1 MISIKHKIIF
11 IHIPKC
17 AGQSIENIFLRD
29 LGLSWKERHPL
40 LLRPRRAKEKGPE
53 RLAHLYAE
61 EYFKFGYIPKEK
73 YDEFFKFSII
83 RNPVD
88 RILSEINFQN
98 IPKKNSKNIYG
109 IESVE
114 EYISR
119 VLKLDKFSDLQRHI
133 SPQVKFLHDSETN
146 KLLVDK
152 VIPFDELNNEVPKIL
167 QKKLKV
173 FLAVPK
179 INSSKNKLWV
189 KEELTSRDLSF
200 IHDFY
205 ESDFRW
211 IQHYGF
217 NPLDL
222 NSTSG
227 L

>member
-17 AGQSIENIFLRD
+17 AGQSIENIFLID
-29 LGLSWKERHPL
+29 LGLNWEQRHPL
-40 LLRPRRAKEKGPE
+40 LLRPRKGKEKGPE

-73 YDEFFKFSII
+73 YDKFFKFSII

-88 RILSEINFQN
+88 RILSEINYQR

-114 EYISR
+114 EYISK
-119 VLKLDKFSDLQRHI
+119 VIKLNKFSDLQRHI

-152 VIPFDELNNEVPKIL
+152 VILFDELNHEVPKIL

-173 FLAVPK
+173 FLEVPK

-189 KEELTSRDLSF
+189 KEELTPRDISF
-200 IHDFY
+200 LYDFY
-205 ESDFRW
+205 ESDFKFLKNLKSK
-211 IQHYGF
+211 I
-217 NPLDL
+217 
-222 NSTSG
+222 
-227 L
+227 

>member
-17 AGQSIENIFLRD
+17 AGQSIENLFLRD
-29 LGLSWKERHPL
+29 LGLNWQQRHPL
-40 LLRPRRAKEKGPE
+40 LLRPKNAKEKGPE

-61 EYFKFGYIPKEK
+61 EYFKFEYIAKEK
-73 YDEFFKFSII
+73 YDKFFKFSII

-88 RILSEINFQN
+88 RILSELNYRK
-98 IPKKNSKNIYG
+98 IPKKNSKNING

-114 EYISR
+114 EYISK
-119 VLKLDKFSDLQRHI
+119 VIKLNIFSDLYRHI

-152 VIPFDELNNEVPKIL
+152 VILFDELNHEVPKIL

-173 FLAVPK
+173 FLEVPK

-189 KEELTSRDLSF
+189 KEELTSGDLSF
-200 IHDFY
+200 LYDFY
-205 ESDFRW
+205 ESDFK
-211 IQHYGF
+211 F
-217 NPLDL
+217 LKTL
-222 NSTSG
+222 
-227 L
+227 

>member
-29 LGLSWKERHPL
+29 LGLNWQQRYPL
-40 LLRPRRAKEKGPE
+40 LLRPRNAKEKGPE

-73 YDEFFKFSII
+73 YDKFFKFSII

-88 RILSEINFQN
+88 RILSEINYQR

-114 EYISR
+114 EYISK
-119 VLKLDKFSDLQRHI
+119 VIKLNKFSDLQRHI

-146 KLLVDK
+146 KLLVDR
-152 VIPFDELNNEVPKIL
+152 VILFDELNHEVPKIL

-173 FLAVPK
+173 FLEVPK

-189 KEELTSRDLSF
+189 KEELTPRDLSF
-200 IHDFY
+200 LYDFY
-205 ESDFRW
+205 ESDFN
-211 IQHYGF
+211 F
-217 NPLDL
+217 LKNLK
-222 NSTSG
+222 SKF
-227 L
+227 

>member
-29 LGLSWKERHPL
+29 LGLNWQERHPL
-40 LLRPRRAKEKGPE
+40 LLRPRKANERGPE

-73 YDEFFKFSII
+73 YDNFFKFSII

-88 RILSEINFQN
+88 RILSEINYQR
-98 IPKKNSKNIYG
+98 IPKKNSKNING

-114 EYISR
+114 EYISK
-119 VLKLDKFSDLQRHI
+119 VIKLNKFSDLQRHI

-152 VIPFDELNNEVPKIL
+152 IISFDELNHEVPKIL
-167 QKKLKV
+167 KKKLKV
-173 FLAVPK
+173 SYEVPK
-179 INSSKNKLWV
+179 INSSKNKLWF
-189 KEELTSRDLSF
+189 KEELTPRDLSF
-200 IHDFY
+200 LYDFY
-205 ESDFRW
+205 ESDFK
-211 IQHYGF
+211 F
-217 NPLDL
+217 LKNLK
-222 NSTSG
+222 
-227 L
+227 

>member
-40 LLRPRRAKEKGPE
+40 LLRPRKANEKGPE
-53 RLAHLYAE
+53 RLAHLYGE
-61 EYFKFGYIPKEK
+61 EYFKLGYIPKEK
-73 YDEFFKFSII
+73 YDKFFKFSII

-88 RILSEINFQN
+88 RILSEINFQR

-109 IESVE
+109 LESVE
-114 EYISR
+114 EYISK
-119 VLKLDKFSDLQRHI
+119 VIKLDKFSDLQRHI
-133 SPQVKFLHDSETN
+133 SPQVKFLYDSETN

-173 FLAVPK
+173 FLEVPK

-189 KEELTSRDLSF
+189 KEELTSGDLSF
-200 IHDFY
+200 LYDFY
-205 ESDFRW
+205 ESDFKLLKNLKSKF
-211 IQHYGF
+211 Y
-217 NPLDL
+217 P
-222 NSTSG
+222 
-227 L
+227 

>member
-17 AGQSIENIFLRD
+17 AGQSIESIFLRD
-29 LGLSWKERHPL
+29 LGLSWKERYPL
-40 LLRPRRAKEKGPE
+40 LLRPRKANEKGPE

-73 YDEFFKFSII
+73 YDKFLKFSII

-88 RILSEINFQN
+88 RILSEINFQK
-98 IPKKNSKNIYG
+98 IPKKNPKNIYG

-114 EYISR
+114 EYISK
-119 VLKLDKFSDLQRHI
+119 VIKLDKFSDLQRHI
-133 SPQVKFLHDSETN
+133 SPQVKFLYDSETN

-152 VIPFDELNNEVPKIL
+152 VIQFDELNHEVPKIL
-167 QKKLKV
+167 QKKFKV
-173 FLAVPK
+173 ILEVPK

-200 IHDFY
+200 LYDFY
-205 ESDFRW
+205 ESDFKFLKNLKSK
-211 IQHYGF
+211 I
-217 NPLDL
+217 
-222 NSTSG
+222 
-227 L
+227 

>member
-29 LGLSWKERHPL
+29 LGLSWQERHPL
-40 LLRPRRAKEKGPE
+40 LLRPRKANEKGPE

-73 YDEFFKFSII
+73 YDNFFKFSII

-88 RILSEINFQN
+88 RILSEINFQK

-114 EYISR
+114 EYISK
-119 VLKLDKFSDLQRHI
+119 VIKLDKFSDLQRHI
-133 SPQVKFLHDSETN
+133 SPQVKFLHDSETK

-152 VIPFDELNNEVPKIL
+152 IIPFDELNHEVPKIL
-167 QKKLKV
+167 QKKLKE
-173 FLAVPK
+173 FLEVPK
-179 INSSKNKLWV
+179 IKSSKNKLWV
-189 KEELTSRDLSF
+189 KEELTSGDLSF
-200 IHDFY
+200 LYDFY
-205 ESDFRW
+205 ESDFKFLKNLKSKF
-211 IQHYGF
+211 Y
-217 NPLDL
+217 P
-222 NSTSG
+222 
-227 L
+227 

>member
-17 AGQSIENIFLRD
+17 AGQSIESIFLRD
-29 LGLSWKERHPL
+29 LGLSWKERSLL
-40 LLRPRRAKEKGPE
+40 LLRPRKANEKGPE

-61 EYFKFGYIPKEK
+61 EYFKFGYIPKK
-73 YDEFFKFSII
+73 NFDNFLKFAII

-88 RILSEINFQN
+88 RILSEINFQK
-98 IPKKNSKNIYG
+98 IPKKTPKNIYG

-114 EYISR
+114 EYISK
-119 VLKLDKFSDLQRHI
+119 VIKLDKFSDLQRHI

-173 FLAVPK
+173 FLEVPK

-189 KEELTSRDLSF
+189 KEELTSGDLSF
-200 IHDFY
+200 LYDFY
-205 ESDFRW
+205 ESDFK
-211 IQHYGF
+211 F
-217 NPLDL
+217 LKNLK
-222 NSTSG
+222 
-227 L
+227 

>member
-40 LLRPRRAKEKGPE
+40 LLRPRKANEKGPE

-61 EYFKFGYIPKEK
+61 EYFKLGYIPKEK
-73 YDEFFKFSII
+73 YDKFFKFSII
-83 RNPVD
+83 RNPID
-88 RILSEINFQN
+88 RILSEINFQK

-114 EYISR
+114 EYISK
-119 VLKLDKFSDLQRHI
+119 VIKLDKFSDSQRHI
-133 SPQVKFLHDSETN
+133 SPQVKFLYDSDTN
-146 KLLVDK
+146 KLLVDQ
-152 VIPFDELNNEVPKIL
+152 VISFDELNHEVPKIL

-173 FLAVPK
+173 FLEVPK
-179 INSSKNKLWV
+179 INSSKYKLWV
-189 KEELTSRDLSF
+189 KEELTSNDLTF

-205 ESDFRW
+205 EKDFKFLK
-211 IQHYGF
+211 ILKSNFY
-217 NPLDL
+217 PPK
-222 NSTSG
+222 
-227 L
+227 

>member
-29 LGLSWKERHPL
+29 LGLSWQERHPL
-40 LLRPRRAKEKGPE
+40 LLRPRKANEKGPE

-73 YDEFFKFSII
+73 YDNFFKFSII

-88 RILSEINFQN
+88 RILSEINFQK

-114 EYISR
+114 EYISK
-119 VLKLDKFSDLQRHI
+119 VIKLDKFSDLQRHI
-133 SPQVKFLHDSETN
+133 SPQVKFLHDSETK

-152 VIPFDELNNEVPKIL
+152 IIPFDELNHEVPKIL

-173 FLAVPK
+173 FLEVPK

-189 KEELTSRDLSF
+189 KEELTSGDLSF
-200 IHDFY
+200 LHDFY
-205 ESDFRW
+205 DNDFKFLKNLKSKF
-211 IQHYGF
+211 Y
-217 NPLDL
+217 P
-222 NSTSG
+222 
-227 L
+227 

>member
-17 AGQSIENIFLRD
+17 AGQSIENIFLGD
-29 LGLSWKERHPL
+29 LGLNWQQRHPL
-40 LLRPRRAKEKGPE
+40 LLRPRKAKEKGPE

-73 YDEFFKFSII
+73 YDKFFKFTII

-88 RILSEINFQN
+88 RILSEINYQR
-98 IPKKNSKNIYG
+98 IPKKNSKNING

-114 EYISR
+114 EYISK
-119 VLKLDKFSDLQRHI
+119 VIKLNKFSDLQRHI

-152 VIPFDELNNEVPKIL
+152 IILFDELNHEVPKIL

-173 FLAVPK
+173 FLEVPK
-179 INSSKNKLWV
+179 INSSKNKLWL
-189 KEELTSRDLSF
+189 KEKLTPRDLSF
-200 IHDFY
+200 LYDFY
-205 ESDFRW
+205 ESDFK
-211 IQHYGF
+211 F
-217 NPLDL
+217 LKNLKS
-222 NSTSG
+222 NF
-227 L
+227 

>member
-17 AGQSIENIFLRD
+17 AGQSIEYIFLRD

-40 LLRPRRAKEKGPE
+40 LLRPRKANEKGPE

-61 EYFKFGYIPKEK
+61 EYFKFGYISKEK
-73 YDEFFKFSII
+73 YDKFFKFSII

-88 RILSEINFQN
+88 RILSEINFQK

-114 EYISR
+114 EYISK
-119 VLKLDKFSDLQRHI
+119 VIKLDKFSDLQRHI
-133 SPQVKFLHDSETN
+133 SPQVKFLHDSET
-146 KLLVDK
+146 KQLLVDK
-152 VIPFDELNNEVPKIL
+152 VIPFDEINNEVPKIL

-173 FLAVPK
+173 FLEVPK

-189 KEELTSRDLSF
+189 KEELTSGDLSF
-200 IHDFY
+200 LYDFY
-205 ESDFRW
+205 ESDFKFLKNLKSK
-211 IQHYGF
+211 I
-217 NPLDL
+217 
-222 NSTSG
+222 
-227 L
+227 

>member
-29 LGLSWKERHPL
+29 LGLCWEERYPL
-40 LLRPRRAKEKGPE
+40 LLRPRKVNEKGPE

-73 YDEFFKFSII
+73 YDKFFKFSII

-88 RILSEINFQN
+88 RILSEINFQK

-114 EYISR
+114 DYISK
-119 VLKLDKFSDLQRHI
+119 VIKLDKFSDLQRHI
-133 SPQVKFLHDSETN
+133 SPQVKFLIDSETN

-152 VIPFDELNNEVPKIL
+152 VIPFDELNHEVPKIL
-167 QKKLKV
+167 RKKLKV
-173 FLAVPK
+173 FLEVPK

-200 IHDFY
+200 LYDFY
-205 ESDFRW
+205 ESDFKFLKNLK
-211 IQHYGF
+211 F
-217 NPLDL
+217 NYD
-222 NSTSG
+222 NNK
-227 L
+227 

>member
-40 LLRPRRAKEKGPE
+40 LLRPRKDNEKGPE

-61 EYFKFGYIPKEK
+61 EYFKLGYISKEK
-73 YDEFFKFSII
+73 YDKFFKFSIV

-88 RILSEINFQN
+88 RILSEINFQK
-98 IPKKNSKNIYG
+98 IPKRNSKNIYG
-109 IESVE
+109 LESVE
-114 EYISR
+114 EYISK
-119 VLKLDKFSDLQRHI
+119 VIKLDKFSDLQRHI

-152 VIPFDELNNEVPKIL
+152 VIPFDYLNHEVPKIL
-167 QKKLKV
+167 KKKLKV
-173 FLAVPK
+173 ILEVPK

-189 KEELTSRDLSF
+189 KEELTSGDLSF
-200 IHDFY
+200 LNDFY
-205 ESDFRW
+205 ESDFKFLKNLKSK
-211 IQHYGF
+211 IY
-217 NPLDL
+217 P
-222 NSTSG
+222 
-227 L
+227 

>member
-17 AGQSIENIFLRD
+17 AGQSIENIFLGD
-29 LGLSWKERHPL
+29 LGLNWQQRHPL
-40 LLRPRRAKEKGPE
+40 LLRPRKGKEKGPE

-73 YDEFFKFSII
+73 YDKFFKFSII

-88 RILSEINFQN
+88 RILSEINYQR

-114 EYISR
+114 EYISK
-119 VLKLDKFSDLQRHI
+119 VIKLNKFSDLQRHI

-152 VIPFDELNNEVPKIL
+152 VILFDELNHEVPKIL

-173 FLAVPK
+173 FLEVPK

-189 KEELTSRDLSF
+189 KEELTPRDLSF
-200 IHDFY
+200 IYDFY
-205 ESDFRW
+205 ASDFKFLKNLKFK
-211 IQHYGF
+211 I
-217 NPLDL
+217 
-222 NSTSG
+222 
-227 L
+227 

>member
-29 LGLSWKERHPL
+29 LGLSWKERYPL
-40 LLRPRRAKEKGPE
+40 LLRPRKPNEKGPE

-61 EYFKFGYIPKEK
+61 EYFKFGYISKEK
-73 YDEFFKFSII
+73 YDNFYKFSII

-88 RILSEINFQN
+88 RILSEINFQK
-98 IPKKNSKNIYG
+98 IPKKNPKNIFG

-114 EYISR
+114 EYISK
-119 VLKLDKFSDLQRHI
+119 VIKLDKFSDLQRHI

-152 VIPFDELNNEVPKIL
+152 VIPFDYLNHEVPKIL
-167 QKKLKV
+167 KKKLKV
-173 FLAVPK
+173 ILEVPK

-189 KEELTSRDLSF
+189 KEELTSGDLSF
-200 IHDFY
+200 LNDFY
-205 ESDFRW
+205 ESDFKFLKNLKSK
-211 IQHYGF
+211 IY
-217 NPLDL
+217 P
-222 NSTSG
+222 
-227 L
+227 

>member
-17 AGQSIENIFLRD
+17 AGQSIENIFLGD
-29 LGLSWKERHPL
+29 LGLNWQQRHPL
-40 LLRPRRAKEKGPE
+40 LLRPRNSKEKGPE

-73 YDEFFKFSII
+73 YDKFFKFSII

-88 RILSEINFQN
+88 RILSEINYQR

-114 EYISR
+114 EYISK
-119 VLKLDKFSDLQRHI
+119 VIKLNKFSDLQRHI

-152 VIPFDELNNEVPKIL
+152 VILFDELNHEVPKIL

-173 FLAVPK
+173 FLEVPK

-189 KEELTSRDLSF
+189 KEELTPRDISF
-200 IHDFY
+200 LYDFY
-205 ESDFRW
+205 ESDFK
-211 IQHYGF
+211 F
-217 NPLDL
+217 LKNLKS
-222 NSTSG
+222 NF
-227 L
+227 

>member
-40 LLRPRRAKEKGPE
+40 LLRPRKANEKGPE

-61 EYFKFGYIPKEK
+61 EYFKLGYIPKEK
-73 YDEFFKFSII
+73 YDKFFKFSII

-88 RILSEINFQN
+88 RILSEINFQK

-109 IESVE
+109 LESVE
-114 EYISR
+114 EYISK
-119 VLKLDKFSDLQRHI
+119 VIKLDKFSDLQRHI
-133 SPQVKFLHDSETN
+133 SPQVKFLYDSETN

-152 VIPFDELNNEVPKIL
+152 VIPFDALNNEVPKIL

-173 FLAVPK
+173 FLEVPK

-189 KEELTSRDLSF
+189 KEELTSGDLSF
-200 IHDFY
+200 LYDFY
-205 ESDFRW
+205 ESDFNLLKNLKSK
-211 IQHYGF
+211 F
-217 NPLDL
+217 SL
-222 NSTSG
+222 
-227 L
+227 

>member
-29 LGLSWKERHPL
+29 LGLSWKERYPL
-40 LLRPRRAKEKGPE
+40 LLRPRKPNEKGPE

-61 EYFKFGYIPKEK
+61 EYFKFGYISKEK
-73 YDEFFKFSII
+73 YDKFFKFSII

-88 RILSEINFQN
+88 RILSEINFQK

-109 IESVE
+109 LESVE
-114 EYISR
+114 EYISK
-119 VLKLDKFSDLQRHI
+119 VIKLDKFSDLQRHI

-152 VIPFDELNNEVPKIL
+152 VIPFDYLNHEVPKIL
-167 QKKLKV
+167 KKKLKV
-173 FLAVPK
+173 ILEVPK

-189 KEELTSRDLSF
+189 KEELTSGDLSF
-200 IHDFY
+200 LNDFY
-205 ESDFRW
+205 ESDFKFLKNLKSK
-211 IQHYGF
+211 IY
-217 NPLDL
+217 P
-222 NSTSG
+222 
-227 L
+227 

>member
-17 AGQSIENIFLRD
+17 AGQSIENIFLID
-29 LGLSWKERHPL
+29 LGLNWQQRHPL
-40 LLRPRRAKEKGPE
+40 LLRPRKGKEKGPE

-73 YDEFFKFSII
+73 FDKFFKFSII

-88 RILSEINFQN
+88 RILSEINYQR
-98 IPKKNSKNIYG
+98 IPKKNSNNING

-114 EYISR
+114 EYISK
-119 VLKLDKFSDLQRHI
+119 VIKLNKFSDLQRHI

-152 VIPFDELNNEVPKIL
+152 VILFDELNHEVPKIL

-173 FLAVPK
+173 FLEVPK

-189 KEELTSRDLSF
+189 KEELTPRDISF
-200 IHDFY
+200 LYDFY
-205 ESDFRW
+205 ESDFK
-211 IQHYGF
+211 F
-217 NPLDL
+217 LKNLKS
-222 NSTSG
+222 NF
-227 L
+227 